1 MSIEIPVYPEDVSA
15 AFLSELVGELRPGV
29 TVEAVDVVAVK
40 GYGDAD
46 TSHSVSTS
54 TQVSFEVR
62 YSGAGHEE
70 LPTRLLAK
78 MPIPDEVE
86 CANPELGPLVTTRLP
101 SGCRG
106 DACVA
111 RTSGEP
117 NRQMQTLRGSRHTG
131 EACLAPTH
139 PSVSAPIPDPGR
151 SRGGE

>member
-29 TVEAVDVVAVK
+29 TVAAVDVVAVR

-62 YSGAGHEE
+62 YGGAGHEG

-86 CANPELGPLVTTRLP
+86 CANPELGPLFGRVGDSRILCPPSDRNSMAYEFAPYTGLP
-101 SGCRG
+101 MS
-106 DACVA
+106 
-111 RTSGEP
+111 
-117 NRQMQTLRGSRHTG
+117 LRCQGKWPLHASEGGHYAVRK
-131 EACLAPTH
+131 
-139 PSVSAPIPDPGR
+139 PDINPH
-151 SRGGE
+151 